1 MKRKMLSLLLGLSL
15 CLSLLPAA
23 LAEEASAAATEFTD
37 VPAGAAY
44 AKAVDWA
51 VTNGVTNGTDLEA
64 GEFSP
69 EDTCTRGQ
77 IVTFLHRAYVEE
89 ARLTA

>member
-1 MKRKMLSLLLGLSL
+1 MFLIELILS
-15 CLSLLPAA
+15 
-23 LAEEASAAATEFTD
+23 D

-51 VTNGVTNGTDLEA
+51 VTNGVTNGTNA
-64 GEFSP
+64 AQTEFSP
-69 EDTCTRGQ
+69 NKVCDRGT